1 MPVQLSQC
9 VHLGDMHTSS
19 EKRSP
24 VRNLGCGV
32 FAWVLLSGCT
42 QSLVREAPGLPGTFA
57 SVRPVL
63 EQNCVHCHG
72 ENRLGHMPAFD
83 SNHALTSLRGQA
95 NWIVPGK
102 PEQSRFYQVV
112 TFSDE
117 TPMAMPPS
125 GHAISQGDMNL
136 LRQWIK
142 AGAPIPEGKKIRLRP
157 RGSLPR
163 SI

>member
-1 MPVQLSQC
+1 
-9 VHLGDMHTSS
+9 VHLDGMHTAQ

-24 VRNLGCGV
+24 FRNVSCGV
-32 FAWVLLSGCT
+32 FAWILLTGCT
-42 QSLVREAPGLPGTFA
+42 QSRVNEVPALPGTFA
-57 SVRPVL
+57 SVLPVL

-83 SNHALTSLRGQA
+83 SNHALANLRGSA

-102 PEQSRFYQVV
+102 PEKSRFFQVV

-125 GHAISQGDMNL
+125 GHAISPSDL
-136 LRQWIK
+136 DRIRQWIK
-142 AGAPIPEGKKIRLRP
+142 AGAPIPEGKKIRIKP

-163 SI
+163 SV